1 MRITRWFVS
10 LTFWGIIVLSSTGM
24 AFGQTFPTRPMRII
38 VPYTPGGTTDN
49 LARICGQKL
58 TEAWGQ
64 PVIVDNRP
72 GAGGI
77 VGAELAARA
86 APDGHTLFLGT
97 SASLATNVSL
107 HKKLPY
113 DPVKDFAPAALL
125 AKGFNVLV
133 INPSVP
139 AKNVK
144 ELIDLAKARP
154 GELNFASSGN
164 GSSQH
169 LSGEYFKSVAGVD
182 IVHVA
187 YKGSAAA
194 LVDLRGGQ
202 VQMMFENI
210 PTAMPHFKAGALRA
224 LAVTGAKR
232 WPSLPEIP
240 TIAESG
246 LPGYELGG
254 FYGLVAPAATPK
266 PIIAKLNGELNR
278 IIMNSELRDWM
289 LNQGFEPSPMT
300 PDEFSTLIK
309 TYIIKN
315 AKIVKESGVKVE

>member
-1 MRITRWFVS
+1 MRILKRIIC
-10 LTFWGIIVLSSTGM
+10 LAFWGVMILDYTGM
-24 AFGQTFPTRPMRII
+24 AFGQNFPTKPIRII

-72 GAGGI
+72 GGGGI
-77 VGAELAARA
+77 VGAELAKRS

-107 HKKLPY
+107 QKNLPY
-113 DPVKDFAPAALL
+113 DPVKDFAPVALL

-133 INPSVP
+133 VNPSVP
-139 AKNVK
+139 AKNVL
-144 ELIDLAKARP
+144 ELIALAKAKP
-154 GELNFASSGN
+154 GQMNFASSGK

-169 LSGEYFKSVAGVD
+169 LSGEYFKSMAGID

-194 LVDLRGGQ
+194 LVDLRSGQ

-254 FYGLVAPAATPK
+254 FYSLVAPAATPK
-266 PIIAKLNGELNR
+266 PIVAKLNNELNR
-278 IIMNSELRDWM
+278 IISSPELRDR
-289 LNQGFEPSPMT
+289 LLDQGFEPSPMT
-300 PDEFSTLIK
+300 PEEFSTLIK

-315 AKIVKESGVKVE
+315 AKIVKESGIIIE

>member
-1 MRITRWFVS
+1 MRIIMRFVS
-10 LTFWGIIVLSSTGM
+10 LAFWGIIVLSSTGM
-24 AFGQTFPTRPMRII
+24 AFGQNFPTKPMRII

-77 VGAELAARA
+77 VGAELAARS

-133 INPSVP
+133 VNPSVP

-144 ELIDLAKARP
+144 ELIDLAKAKP
-154 GELNFASSGN
+154 GQLNFASSGN

-169 LSGEYFKSVAGVD
+169 LSGEYFKSMAGVD

-266 PIIAKLNGELNR
+266 PIIAKLNSELNR
-278 IIMNSELRDWM
+278 IIMNPELRDWM

-300 PDEFSTLIK
+300 PDEFSALIK
-309 TYIIKN
+309 NYIIKN
-315 AKIVKESGVKVE
+315 AKIVKESGAKVE